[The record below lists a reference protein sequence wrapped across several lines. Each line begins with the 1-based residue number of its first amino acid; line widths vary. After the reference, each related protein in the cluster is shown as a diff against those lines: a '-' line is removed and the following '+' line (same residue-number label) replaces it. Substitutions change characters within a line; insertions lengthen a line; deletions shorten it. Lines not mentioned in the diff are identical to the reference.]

1 MTETGI
7 VETLGPIVVLLG
19 SAVVAVPLFRKIGLG
34 SVLGCFAGVATDLAG
49 GDKLHVAPRPEPLIP
64 PRNRPAEIE
73 A

>member
-19 SAVVAVPLFRKIGLG
+19 LAVVAVPLFRKIGLG
-34 SVLGCFAGVATDLAG
+34 SVLGYLAG